1 MQRSWAPGGALS
13 MRAGQPLKSAS
24 RPADNEGVTGLIR
37 TEATGI
43 RTEVLRSRRAQ
54 AVTAA
59 YLLFGAWYLWWRTFH
74 TVNWEAPWLSLPL
87 LLADYLGFFFFGL
100 FAFNL
105 WASVRRHAPPP
116 APGWTVDV
124 FIPTYNEP
132 LAVLKPTVLAA
143 LAMRYPHRTYVLDD
157 GRRDEVRRFCAEVG
171 AEYLTRPDN
180 RGAKA
185 GNINAAL
192 PRTSGEFI
200 AIFDAD
206 HAPFENFLVEL
217 LGYFNDPAVALVQS
231 PQAYYN
237 LDSFQHSRNAR
248 FQGKPWH
255 EQSIFYDMIMPGK
268 DRMNAA
274 FWCGSSAILRRAAL
288 EQVGGVNTLTVTED
302 MHTAVLMH
310 AAGWKS
316 VYHDRELAVG
326 IAPDDLEPFLVQ
338 RLRWAQGAMEL
349 LRKDNP
355 LLRRGLDW
363 RQRVAY
369 FTSVAYVIEYIPKAI
384 YLATPP
390 VVLISGV
397 LPMTNMGWNFLFR
410 FLPYYLLGVLAT
422 RLLTGGTNPYLRAER
437 FHVLKIEIMLRA
449 ITLLFFPRKLK
460 FKVTPKSASGD
471 ESRWAVLRHLRT
483 QLAVGGLC
491 AAAAAW
497 GLASWFFGAAW
508 ALTGVSLFVTIG
520 WAGFN
525 AGIIGLLARSVLRRH
540 HRRQVY
546 RFPVRVPLV
555 VKQGPREL
563 KTETLDLSTTG
574 AGWRSPRWY
583 ARGSHVSLVL
593 HPPTGEAI
601 TARATIT
608 LCQPDGAGGFRIGAE
623 FGELPA
629 GVELQL
635 ILLLFQR
642 LAPQT
647 VHTAEGADEHRPAA
661 A

>member
-1 MQRSWAPGGALS
+1 MGTGERDVH
-13 MRAGQPLKSAS
+13 AGPEPL
-24 RPADNEGVTGLIR
+24 RRTCRDADNEGVTGLIPGE
-37 TEATGI
+37 TNGV

-54 AVTAA
+54 AVTVA
-59 YLLFGAWYLWWRTFH
+59 YLLFGASYLWWRTFH
-74 TVNWEAPWLSLPL
+74 TVNTDAPWLSIPL

-105 WASVRRHAPPP
+105 WARVRRHAPPP

-132 LAVLKPTVLAA
+132 LSVLKPTVLAA

-157 GRRDEVRRFCAEVG
+157 GRRDEVKRFCAEVG

-192 PRTSGEFI
+192 PQTSGEFI

-206 HAPFENFLVEL
+206 HAPFEDFLVEL
-217 LGYFNDPAVALVQS
+217 LGYFGDPAVALVQS

-237 LDSFQHSRNAR
+237 LDSFQHSRKAR

-302 MHTAVLMH
+302 MHTAMLMH
-310 AAGWKS
+310 AAGWHS
-316 VYHDRELAVG
+316 IYHDRELAVG

-355 LLRRGLDW
+355 LRRRGLNW

-369 FTSVAYVIEYIPKAI
+369 FTSVAYVIEYIPKAV

-390 VVLISGV
+390 IVLITGV
-397 LPMTNMGWNFLFR
+397 LPMTNMGWNFIFR
-410 FLPYYLLGVLAT
+410 FVPYYLLGVLAT

-449 ITLLFFPRKLK
+449 MSLLVVPRKLK
-460 FKVTPKSASGD
+460 FKVTPKSAGDD

-483 QLAVGGLC
+483 QLIVGGLC
-491 AAAAAW
+491 AASAVW
-497 GLASWFFGAAW
+497 GMVSWLLGAAW
-508 ALTGVSLFVTIG
+508 ALTGVSLFVTIA

-525 AGIIGLLARSVLRRH
+525 AGLIGLLARSVLRRH

-546 RFPVRVPLV
+546 RFPVHVPV
-555 VKQGPREL
+555 VVRQGRRQQ
-563 KTETLDLSTTG
+563 KAETLDLSTTG
-574 AGWRSPRWY
+574 LGWRSPGWY
-583 ARGSHVSLVL
+583 ARGTRVRLEIQ
-593 HPPTGEAI
+593 PPAGGPI
-601 TARATIT
+601 TATATIT
-608 LCQPDGAGGFRIGAE
+608 LCRSEGSAGFRVGAE
-623 FGELPA
+623 FSDLPA
-629 GVELQL
+629 VAERQL
-635 ILLLFQR
+635 ILLLFQG
-642 LAPQT
+642 LAPDT
-647 VHTAEGADEHRPAA
+647 VHTPGIPGQREPAA

>member
-1 MQRSWAPGGALS
+1 MGV
-13 MRAGQPLKSAS
+13 S
-24 RPADNEGVTGLIR
+24 RFVQDET
-37 TEATGI
+37 TGI
-43 RTEVLRSRRAQ
+43 RTELLRSRRAQ
-54 AVTAA
+54 LVTAA
-59 YLLFGAWYLWWRTFH
+59 YLLFGGSYLWWRTFH
-74 TVNWEAPWLSLPL
+74 TVNLDAPWMAFPL

-105 WASVRRHAPPP
+105 WARVRRHAPPP
-116 APGWTVDV
+116 APGRTVDV

-132 LAVLKPTVLAA
+132 LSVLKPTVFAA

-157 GRRDEVRRFCAEVG
+157 GRREEVRRFCAEVG

-180 RGAKA
+180 KGAKA

-192 PRTSGEFI
+192 PRTSGELI

-206 HAPFENFLVEL
+206 HAPFAEFLDEL
-217 LGYFNDPAVALVQS
+217 IGYFNDPQVALVQS

-237 LDSFQHSRNAR
+237 LDSFQHSRSAR

-288 EQVGGVNTLTVTED
+288 EEVGGVNTMTVTED
-302 MHTAVLMH
+302 MHTAMLMH

-316 VYHDRELAVG
+316 IYHDRELAVG

-355 LLRRGLDW
+355 LLRKGLNW

-369 FTSVAYVIEYIPKAI
+369 FTSVAYVIEYVPKAI

-390 VVLISGV
+390 LVLITGV

-410 FLPYYLLGVLAT
+410 FVPYYLLGVLAT
-422 RLLTGGTNPYLRAER
+422 RMLTEGTNPYLRAER

-449 ITLLFFPRKLK
+449 LTLLVFPRKLK
-460 FKVTPKSASGD
+460 FKVTPKSAGGG
-471 ESRWAVLRHLRT
+471 ESRWAVLRLIRT
-483 QLAVGGLC
+483 QLIAGALCTVSAVW
-491 AAAAAW
+491 AV
-497 GLASWFFGAAW
+497 ASWLGGAAW
-508 ALTGVSLFVTIG
+508 ALSGVSLVVTIG
-520 WAGFN
+520 WAAFN
-525 AGIIGLLARSVLRRH
+525 AGIVGLLARSVLRRH
-540 HRRQVY
+540 HRRQMY
-546 RFPVRVPLV
+546 RFAVQVPVVIR
-555 VKQGPREL
+555 QGRRQQH
-563 KTETLDLSTTG
+563 TETLDLSTTG
-574 AGWRSPRWY
+574 MGWRSPSWY
-583 ARGSHVSLVL
+583 ARGSRVSVEIQA
-593 HPPTGEAI
+593 PGGGAI
-601 TARATIT
+601 PATAVVT
-608 LCQPDGAGGFRIGAE
+608 LCQADGPGFRVGAE
-623 FGELPA
+623 FTGLSAES
-629 GVELQL
+629 ERRL

-642 LAPQT
+642 LAPET
-647 VHTAEGADEHRPAA
+647 VHGRPGEPRPEAA
-661 A
+661 AA

>member
-1 MQRSWAPGGALS
+1 MTGATPDKPTNGG
-13 MRAGQPLKSAS
+13 
-24 RPADNEGVTGLIR
+24 
-37 TEATGI
+37 TEL
-43 RTEVLRSRRAQ
+43 VYSRRAQ
-54 AVTAA
+54 FITLA
-59 YLLFGAWYLWWRTFH
+59 YLLFGTSYLWWRTFH
-74 TVNWEAPWLSLPL
+74 TVNTDAPWLSIPL
-87 LLADYLGFFFFGL
+87 LLADYLGFLFFGL

-105 WASVRRHAPPP
+105 WARVRRQAPP
-116 APGWTVDV
+116 APPGHTVDV

-132 LAVLKPTVLAA
+132 LSVLKPTVLAA

-157 GRRDEVRRFCAEVG
+157 GRRDEVKRFCAEVG
-171 AEYLTRPDN
+171 VDYLTRPDN

-192 PRTSGEFI
+192 PQTSGEFI

-206 HAPFENFLVEL
+206 HAPFEDFLVEL
-217 LGYFNDPAVALVQS
+217 LGYFDDHEVALVQS

-237 LDSFQHSRNAR
+237 LDSFQHSQQSR
-248 FQGKPWH
+248 FRGKPWH
-255 EQSIFYDMIMPGK
+255 EQSIFYDTIMPGK

-274 FWCGSSAILRRAAL
+274 FWCGSSAILRRTAL

-302 MHTAVLMH
+302 MHTAMLMH

-355 LLRRGLDW
+355 LFKRGLGW

-390 VVLISGV
+390 IVLVTGV
-397 LPMTNMGWNFLFR
+397 LPMTDMGWNFLFR
-410 FLPYYLLGVLAT
+410 FLPYYLLGMLAT

-449 ITLLFFPRKLK
+449 ISLLVVPRKLK
-460 FKVTPKSASGD
+460 FKVTPKSASED

-483 QLAVGGLC
+483 QIFVGGFCLV
-491 AAAAAW
+491 AAIW
-497 GLASWFFGAAW
+497 GLASWLLGASW
-508 ALTGVSLFVTIG
+508 ALTGVSLLVTIG

-525 AGIIGLLARSVLRRH
+525 AGLIGLLARSVLRRQ

-546 RFPVRVPLV
+546 RFPVQVPIV
-555 VKQGPREL
+555 VKHGRRQQE
-563 KTETLDLSTTG
+563 TETVDLSTAGLGWHSPTWYERGTG
-574 AGWRSPRWY
+574 VTIEIQPANGQ
-583 ARGSHVSLVL
+583 
-593 HPPTGEAI
+593 AI
-601 TARATIT
+601 PVRATIT
-608 LCQPDGAGGFRIGAE
+608 LCRAEGTAGFRVGAE
-623 FGELPA
+623 FTGIPA
-629 GVELQL
+629 DVERQL
-635 ILLLFQR
+635 ILMLYQG
-642 LAPQT
+642 LAPGT
-647 VHTAEGADEHRPAA
+647 VHRLGGPDELELAA